1 MTAEELI
8 DNLAIPI
15 DGEKDEREITI
26 FTLSTC
32 MWCKKCKRWLNERN
46 VKYRYIDVDKIQY
59 SQKSEILNYLKK
71 NYQQRVS
78 YPYMVC
84 DKKDVVIGYNPDK
97 YEELMKGGRE

>member
-1 MTAEELI
+1 MTTEELI

-59 SQKSEILNYLKK
+59 SQKSEILKYLKK
-71 NYQQRVS
+71 NYQQRIS

-84 DKKDVVIGYNPDK
+84 DKKDVVVGYNPGK

>member
-1 MTAEELI
+1 MTIEELI

-15 DGEKDEREITI
+15 DGEKDEREVII

-32 MWCKKCKRWLNERN
+32 MWCKKCKKWLHERN

-71 NYQQRVS
+71 NYQQRIS

-84 DKKDVVIGYNPDK
+84 DKKDVVVGYNPGK